1 MDYKNGYDVE
11 AHSPPD
17 AYPGEKQPP
26 PFDTDQTSGVPGESF
41 EIGSS
46 PYAKLQRFVGRFG
59 VEQRG
64 IERVPE
70 NERTDTNLRK
80 VGTMWL
86 SANMV
91 VSSFAIGALA
101 VTVFQLG
108 FVDSLLTILFIN
120 MLAITP
126 VAFFSTF
133 GPVYGLRQ
141 MVFSRFFFGFH
152 GVKVIAFFNILACVG
167 WSAVNVIVGAQLINA
182 VNGNVPGYAGI
193 IIIAAATL
201 LVTLFGY
208 KVVHAYEF
216 WSWIPS
222 FIIFLIVLGE
232 FARSGKFINLA
243 MHTGSAEAGS
253 ILSFA
258 SSVFGF
264 GTGWTSY
271 AADYT
276 VYQPA
281 HVSRVKTFAWTY
293 AGLIFPLCF
302 TEMLGLAVAT
312 ATMNTVDASYS
323 DSYKSS
329 GIGGLLAAV
338 LFPPFGRFGQ
348 FCLIILALSI
358 VANNCPNIYSL
369 TFSLQLL
376 SHYSQFVPRFIWT
389 LIGTIVYCAIAIP
402 GYAHFELV
410 LENFMLLI
418 VSLRRRIFLPS
429 SSFKADLHSGL
440 LALHLRRHLPDGAL
454 PLRPPPLRHHRLQH
468 PIAPPARPR
477 RHGRLRLRHHG
488 RGDGHGAGLVQGS
501 DWEEDRPAGLWRRY
515 RLPAGVCLFGDQ
527 LCGDADGGEEDVW
540 EIAGLG
546 MTDNG

>member
-1 MDYKNGYDVE
+1 MGYKDEYDVE

-17 AYPGEKQPP
+17 TYSGDKNLDEAPP
-26 PFDTDQTSGVPGESF
+26 PFYTDQTSGVPGESF
-41 EIGSS
+41 EIGNS

-86 SANMV
+86 AANMV
-91 VSSFAIGALA
+91 VSSFAIGVLA
-101 VTVFQLG
+101 ITVFDLG

-141 MVFSRFFFGFH
+141 MVFSRYFFGFYC
-152 GVKVIAFFNILACVG
+152 VKITAFFNILACVG
-167 WSAVNVIVGAQLINA
+167 WSSVNVIVGAQLINA
-182 VNGNVPGYAGI
+182 VNGDVPGYAGI
-193 IIIAAATL
+193 IIIAAATV

-222 FIIFLIVLGE
+222 FIVFLIVLGV
-232 FARSGKFINLA
+232 FAHSGKFINIP
-243 MHTGSAEAGS
+243 MHTGSGEAGS

-258 SSVFGF
+258 ASVFGF
-264 GTGWTSY
+264 GTGWTSL

-302 TEMLGLAVAT
+302 VQMLGLAVAT
-312 ATMNTVDASYS
+312 AYTDTVDLSY
-323 DSYKSS
+323 YNGYGSS

-338 LFPPFGRFGQ
+338 LFPPLGRFGQ
-348 FCLIILALSI
+348 FCLIVLALSI

-369 TFSLQLL
+369 TFSLQIM
-376 SHYSQFVPRFIWT
+376 SHYTQFIPRFVCT

-402 GYAHFELV
+402 GYSNFEHL

-418 VSLRRRIFLPS
+418 VRHPS
-429 SSFKADLHSGL
+429 VPQSPFS
-440 LALHLRRHLPDGAL
+440 
-454 PLRPPPLRHHRLQH
+454 
-468 PIAPPARPR
+468 AREIT
-477 RHGRLRLRHHG
+477 
-488 RGDGHGAGLVQGS
+488 S
-501 DWEEDRPAGLWRRY
+501 RY
-515 RLPAGVCLFGDQ
+515 S
-527 LCGDADGGEEDVW
+527 
-540 EIAGLG
+540 
-546 MTDNG
+546 

>member
-1 MDYKNGYDVE
+1 MGYKNDYDVE
-11 AHSPPD
+11 AHSPTDNSPN
-17 AYPGEKQPP
+17 EKVP
-26 PFDTDQTSGVPGESF
+26 PFYTDQTGGVPGESF
-41 EIGSS
+41 EIGDT

-70 NERTDTNLRK
+70 DERTDTNLRK

-86 SANMV
+86 AANMV

-101 VTVFQLG
+101 IPVFQLG

-141 MVFSRFFFGFH
+141 MVLSRYFFGFY
-152 GVKVIAFFNILACVG
+152 GVKVIAFFNVLACVG
-167 WSAVNVIVGAQLINA
+167 WSSVNVIVGAQLINA
-182 VNGNVPGYAGI
+182 VNGDVPGYAGI
-193 IIIAAATL
+193 IIIAAATF

-232 FARSGKFINLA
+232 FAHSGRFINLT
-243 MHTGSAEAGS
+243 MHTGNAEAGS

-258 SSVFGF
+258 SSVYGF

-276 VYQPA
+276 VYQPVN
-281 HVSRVKTFAWTY
+281 VSRLKTFAWTY
-293 AGLIFPLCF
+293 AGLLFPLCF

-312 ATMNTVDASYS
+312 ATTDTINTSYQTG
-323 DSYKSS
+323 YETS
-329 GIGGLLAAV
+329 GIGGLLGAV
-338 LFPPFGRFGQ
+338 LFPPLGRFGQ

-369 TFSLQLL
+369 TFSLQIM
-376 SHYSQFVPRFIWT
+376 SHYTQYIPRFLWT
-389 LIGTIVYCAIAIP
+389 LVGTIVYCAIAIP
-402 GYAHFELV
+402 GYSHFEQV

-418 VSLRRRIFLPS
+418 VSSLSPPSTHSPNPSLP
-429 SSFKADLHSGL
+429 
-440 LALHLRRHLPDGAL
+440 
-454 PLRPPPLRHHRLQH
+454 
-468 PIAPPARPR
+468 
-477 RHGRLRLRHHG
+477 
-488 RGDGHGAGLVQGS
+488 
-501 DWEEDRPAGLWRRY
+501 
-515 RLPAGVCLFGDQ
+515 
-527 LCGDADGGEEDVW
+527 
-540 EIAGLG
+540 
-546 MTDNG
+546 